1 MDEAKRKAFIG
12 RLSKALGR
20 TEVPEFVPSFD
31 YSKGPQTTM
40 YQGLTHEQIVDMFIE
55 ECGKVGTRISHA
67 TPGNLG
73 EVILAEVKHW
83 GGGKVIYPDSK
94 EWQEYA
100 LDTILPKADTAEAK
114 FVKWDPALGRDA
126 NIGEAQDA
134 NMGITFPMMG
144 IAESGTIIQGSDVAS
159 GRSIG
164 LLPITHIAV
173 VKKSTIKPRMTQVM
187 QELGKVHEADASAF
201 LSNIVCISGPSN
213 TADIELVRVVG
224 VHGPINVSFIL
235 LEA

>member
-12 RLSKALGR
+12 RLSKSLGR
-20 TEVPEFVPSFD
+20 TEVPEYVPSFD
-31 YSKGPQTTM
+31 YSKGPQNTM
-40 YQGLTHEQIVDMFIE
+40 YQGLTHEQVVDMFVE
-55 ECGKVGTRISHA
+55 ECTKLGTRISTA
-67 TPGNLG
+67 TPETLG
-73 EVILAEVKHW
+73 DVILEEVKFW
-83 GGGKVIYPDSK
+83 GGGKVVYPSTT
-94 EWQEYA
+94 EWKEYA
-100 LDTILPKADTAEAK
+100 LDTVLPKAETVGAN
-114 FVKWDPALGRDA
+114 FVQWDPATTREA

-144 IAESGTIIQGSDVAS
+144 IAETGTIVQGSNVES

-164 LLPITHIAV
+164 LLPLTHIAV
-173 VKKSTIKPRMTQVM
+173 LKKSTIKPRMTQVM
-187 QELGKVHEADASAF
+187 EVLGAQHQADAAAF
-201 LSNIVCISGPSN
+201 PSNIVCISGPSN

>member
-12 RLSKALGR
+12 RLSKSLGR
-20 TEVPEFVPSFD
+20 TEVPEYVPSFD
-31 YSKGPQTTM
+31 YSKGPQNTM
-40 YQGLTHEQIVDMFIE
+40 YQGLTHEQVVDMFVE
-55 ECGKVGTRISHA
+55 ECTKLGTRISTA
-67 TPGNLG
+67 TPEILG
-73 EVILAEVKHW
+73 DVILEEVKFW
-83 GGGKVIYPDSK
+83 GGGKVVYPNTA
-94 EWQEYA
+94 EWKEYA
-100 LDTILPKADTAEAK
+100 LDTVLPKAEAAGAH
-114 FVKWDPALGRDA
+114 FVQWDPVATREV

-144 IAESGTIIQGSDVAS
+144 IAETGTIVQGSNVES

-164 LLPITHIAV
+164 LLPLTHIAV
-173 VKKSTIKPRMTQVM
+173 LKKSTIKPRMTQVM
-187 QELGKVHEADASAF
+187 EILSEQHQEDASAF
-201 LSNIVCISGPSN
+201 PSNIVCISGPSN